1 MILQGPDVYSYKK
14 SVWLMAIGA
23 TVVVVPAIVARIWAD
38 FQKGDLLTGA
48 VTALFLL
55 IPASALIAARR
66 RYVLTDD
73 ILAREFLFGR
83 KEIRL
88 EAVVKV
94 VEKEGFFQ
102 EVLRVT
108 DNQSRTIEVPYEQ
121 LTNGQELYRNI
132 KDRTAHAEW
141 KR

>member
-1 MILQGPDVYSYKK
+1 MLRGPGVYTYRK
-14 SVWLMAIGA
+14 SVWLLAIGA
-23 TVVVVPAIVARIWAD
+23 TVIVVPAIVGRMWAD
-38 FQKGDLLTGA
+38 FKTGDLVTAA
-48 VTALFLL
+48 VTGLFLL
-55 IPASALIAARR
+55 VPASALIAAGR

-73 ILAREFLFGR
+73 VLAREFLLGR

-88 EAVVKV
+88 KAVVRV

-102 EVLRVT
+102 QVLRLT
-108 DNQSRTIEVPYEQ
+108 DNQSRTLEVPYEQ

-141 KR
+141 IR

>member
-1 MILQGPDVYSYKK
+1 MLRGPDVYTYKR
-14 SVWLMAIGA
+14 SVWVLAIGA
-23 TVVVVPAIVARIWAD
+23 TVVVTPVAVEAVVGHLQR
-38 FQKGDLLTGA
+38 GDLATA
-48 VTALFLL
+48 VVAALLL
-55 IPASALIAARR
+55 LVPASALIAAGR

-121 LTNGQELYRNI
+121 LTNGQELYRNL